1 MSKTF
6 RIDKKFEAAPYSCI
20 KVGGYPYL
28 KKAQKVKSVRFKP
41 LIQFTNLHGNNIKF
55 FFTCVI

>member
-1 MSKTF
+1 MSNTF
-6 RIDKKFEAAPYSCI
+6 RIDKKLTAPYSCI
-20 KVGGYPYL
+20 KVGGYSYL